1 MTPTTN
7 GTGTTVSDEGALI
20 LMTAFYGNLRT
31 APIKAEALRQ
41 PQLAMIHQQVVVE
54 ESHRH
59 SAGLWG
65 ALSIPLPQAVQT
77 RGGRLLSH
85 ASFWA
90 AFTMIGS
97 PW

>member
-1 MTPTTN
+1 
-7 GTGTTVSDEGALI
+7 
-20 LMTAFYGNLRT
+20 
-31 APIKAEALRQ
+31 
-41 PQLAMIHQQVVVE
+41 MIHQQVVVE
-54 ESHRH
+54 ESHRR

-85 ASFWA
+85 PSFWA